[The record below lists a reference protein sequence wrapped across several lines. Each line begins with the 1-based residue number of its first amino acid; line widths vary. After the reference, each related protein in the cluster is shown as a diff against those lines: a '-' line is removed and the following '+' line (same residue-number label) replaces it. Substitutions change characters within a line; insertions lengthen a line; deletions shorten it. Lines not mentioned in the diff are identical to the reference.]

1 MIYLIASISSI
12 ISGLGI
18 GGGATFIILSLM
30 FNLLDITQA
39 RTYNLLMFI
48 SVGIAVFFKNFSK
61 EKIINKQYVK
71 TILWIILGCLVGLFL
86 NRIIEE
92 KMLKKIFYIFML
104 IIGSYEII
112 SSLNSI
118 KNAKDTNMKGEN

>member
-1 MIYLIASISSI
+1 MIYLIAGISSF

-39 RTYNLLMFI
+39 RMYNLLMFI
-48 SVGIAVFFKNFSK
+48 SVGIVVFLKNYSK
-61 EKIINKQYVK
+61 EKIINKQYIK
-71 TILWIILGCLVGLFL
+71 TILWIILGCAIGLFL

-92 KMLKKIFYIFML
+92 NMLKKIFYIFML
-104 IIGSYEII
+104 IIGIYEII
-112 SSLNSI
+112 TSLKEI
-118 KNAKDTNMKGEN
+118 KKAKNISMKGEN

>member
-1 MIYLIASISSI
+1 MIYLIAGISSF

-48 SVGIAVFFKNFSK
+48 SVGIVVFFKNFSK
-61 EKIINKQYVK
+61 KKIINKQYIK
-71 TILWIILGCLVGLFL
+71 TILWIILGCAIGLFL

-92 KMLKKIFYIFML
+92 NMLKKIFYIFML
-104 IIGSYEII
+104 IIGIYEII
-112 SSLNSI
+112 TSLKEI
-118 KNAKDTNMKGEN
+118 KKAKNISMKGEN